1 MAEETQ
7 ASPQETSPVP
17 EATLEAVSAAS
28 APVSAPPGDRPVENL
43 KGEFDRKF
51 NKVQQSLD
59 QVMQYLALQAQQQQA
74 PKPAP
79 TKELSKEEL
88 YTLATQ
94 GDRIAYEEL
103 NRRIAAE
110 EYQKQHSQT
119 SRQQTIR
126 NQIAALQQ
134 KYPAFNDAANP
145 LTQTFNQAYQL
156 MLRGGYAQSEET
168 LLDAMKTAIAERPD
182 LVADMYSQ
190 SARAQEQQRRSATQ
204 VSAAG
209 QTGAAHRNAPAP
221 KATKPSA
228 DQIAQAQRMGVKD
241 PENVMKRFYERQSK
255 GQSSV
260 SPMLKMVLESEE
272 GA

>member
-7 ASPQETSPVP
+7 ASPQEAPPAP
-17 EATLEAVSAAS
+17 EATLEAVSAAP
-28 APVSAPPGDRPVENL
+28 APVSAAPGDRPVENL

-59 QVMQYLALQAQQQQA
+59 QVMQYLALQAQQQQPVAA
-74 PKPAP
+74 PK
-79 TKELSKEEL
+79 KELSKEEL

-94 GDRIAYEEL
+94 GDRLAYEEL

-110 EYQKQHSQT
+110 EYQKQHTQT
-119 SRQQTIR
+119 SRQQTVR
-126 NQIAALQQ
+126 NQIVALQQ
-134 KYPAFNDAANP
+134 KYPAFNDASNP

-156 MLRGGYAQSEET
+156 MLRGGYAADEAT

-209 QTGAAHRNAPAP
+209 QTGASHRATPAT
-221 KATKPSA
+221 TKPKLS
-228 DQIAQAQRMGVKD
+228 DEMRAQFQKMGNKD
-241 PENVMKRFYERQSK
+241 PEGTMQRFYKRQAEGK
-255 GQSSV
+255 SSV
-260 SPMLKMVLESEE
+260 SPMLKMVLENEE

>member
-7 ASPQETSPVP
+7 ASPETDSPSV
-17 EATLEAVSAAS
+17 EATNEASAAT
-28 APVSAPPGDRPVENL
+28 APVSAAPVDRPIENL

-51 NKVQQSLD
+51 GKVQQTLD
-59 QVMQYLALQAQQQQA
+59 QVMQLLALQQQAQA
-74 PKPAP
+74 PKAQQ
-79 TKELSKEEL
+79 KELTKEEL

-94 GDRIAYEEL
+94 GDRVAFEEY

-110 EYQKQHSQT
+110 EYQKQFSQN
-119 SRQQTIR
+119 SRQQTVR
-126 NQIAALQQ
+126 NQIVALQQ
-134 KYPAFNDAANP
+134 KYPAFNDASHA
-145 LTQTFNQAYQL
+145 LSQTFTQAYQL

-182 LVADMYSQ
+182 LVADMYGQ

-209 QTGAAHRNAPAP
+209 QTGASHRAAAPSQKLKVSQENLAALQ
-221 KATKPSA
+221 K
-228 DQIAQAQRMGVKD
+228 MGNKD
-241 PENVMKRFYERQSK
+241 PQGALDRLYKRQAEGK
-255 GQSSV
+255 SSV
-260 SPMLKMVLESEE
+260 SPMLKMVLEQEE

>member
-7 ASPQETSPVP
+7 ASLEMDSPSI
-17 EATLEAVSAAS
+17 EATQAESAAS
-28 APVSAPPGDRPVENL
+28 TPVSVPPGDRPIENL

-51 NKVQQSLD
+51 GKVQQTLD
-59 QVMQYLALQAQQQQA
+59 QVMQILALQAQQQQA
-74 PKPAP
+74 PRPAP
-79 TKELSKEEL
+79 TKELSEDDL

-94 GDRIAYEEL
+94 GDKVALREY

-110 EYQKQHSQT
+110 EYQKQFSQT
-119 SRQQTIR
+119 SRQQTVR
-126 NQIAALQQ
+126 NQIVALQQ
-134 KYPAFNDAANP
+134 KYPAFNDASNP

-209 QTGAAHRNAPAP
+209 QTGASHR
-221 KATKPSA
+221 ATSPSQKLKTSA
-228 DQIAQAQRMGVKD
+228 ENLAALQKMGNKD
-241 PENVMKRFYERQSK
+241 PEGAIKRLYERQAAGK
-255 GQSSV
+255 SSV
-260 SPMLKMVLESEE
+260 SPMLKMVLEQEE